1 MRHLAPAC
9 MRRGWKRIIF
19 LRAQPVDWRNVV
31 RESTRIGAVGLL
43 AILILGL
50 DLFVI
55 PLGIATGSL
64 YACLVFL
71 AGTLRDRRLPM
82 FCASV
87 ATILTLL
94 GSLGPTVPG
103 VPMWMGIVNRTLSL
117 VVVWAAVFFL
127 LQRRQAMQD
136 LEEAHSGLEQRVEER
151 TSELAQVNRA
161 LVAEISERIET
172 EATLRTSESALE
184 NSQRAL
190 QRSQRELRALTALLL
205 TAQDE
210 ERRRISRDLHDD
222 VNQRLAMM
230 VVELEAIE
238 HTHPDIHAAMA
249 SRLRSLKDNL
259 SELSE
264 DVRHIA
270 YQFHP
275 SVLDDLGLQVALQR
289 LVDDFTTRT
298 RIAATFRGTSA
309 TDAVPLTEA
318 TCLYRIAQEAL
329 SNAGKHAK
337 ATAVEVELSSDE
349 DRMTLTIRDNGMG
362 FDTTQRAPG
371 TAGIGL
377 VSMKERAH
385 QVKGELEVES
395 KVGRGTTVSATVPLV
410 RARL

>member
-1 MRHLAPAC
+1 MRL
-9 MRRGWKRIIF
+9 GWKRIIF

-31 RESTRIGAVGLL
+31 RESIRIAAVGFL
-43 AILILGL
+43 ALIIFGL

-64 YACLVFL
+64 YACLVFIT
-71 AGTLRDRRLPM
+71 GSLRDRRLPV
-82 FCASV
+82 FCAVV
-87 ATILTLL
+87 ATSLTLL
-94 GSLGPTVPG
+94 GGVGPTVPG
-103 VPMWMGIVNRTLSL
+103 VPIWMGIVNRILSV

-127 LQRRQAMQD
+127 LQRRQAVRA

-151 TSELAQVNRA
+151 TSELAQVNKA

-172 EATLRTSESALE
+172 EVTLRTSEAALE
-184 NSQRAL
+184 YSQRAL
-190 QRSQRELRALTALLL
+190 QRSQTELRALTALLL

-238 HTHPDIHAAMA
+238 HTHPDIHAVMA

-264 DVRHIA
+264 DVRHLA

-289 LVDDFTTRT
+289 LVDDFATRT
-298 RIAATFRGTSA
+298 SIASTFRGPSA
-309 TDAVPLTEA
+309 TDAVPLAEA

-329 SNAGKHAK
+329 SNAGKHAN
-337 ATAVEVELSSDE
+337 ATAVDVELAYEE
-349 DRMTLTIRDNGMG
+349 DRLALTIRDNGIG
-362 FDTTQRAPG
+362 FHATQPNPERV
-371 TAGIGL
+371 GIGL

-385 QVKGELEVES
+385 QVNGELAVES
-395 KVGRGTTVSATVPLV
+395 KVGRGTTVRATVPLV
-410 RARL
+410 RARR